1 MSLSLMRLTVPPGMV
16 CRSMLSEA
24 MDQVKHGKIGPS
36 HEQAGLLAREEELLA
51 VARVSGA
58 EIGER

>member
-1 MSLSLMRLTVPPGMV
+1 MN
-16 CRSMLSEA
+16 
-24 MDQVKHGKIGPS
+24 QVKHGNRPTTS
-36 HEQAGLLAREEELLA
+36 RLACSREEELLA